1 MYRDRIE
8 SLADRGHDT
17 IICIVTGVEAW
28 PRGKPCHDTN
38 FVS

>member
-8 SLADRGHDT
+8 SLAGRGHDT
-17 IICIVTGVEAW
+17 INCIVTGAEAW
-28 PRGKPCHDTN
+28 PGGKPCHDTN